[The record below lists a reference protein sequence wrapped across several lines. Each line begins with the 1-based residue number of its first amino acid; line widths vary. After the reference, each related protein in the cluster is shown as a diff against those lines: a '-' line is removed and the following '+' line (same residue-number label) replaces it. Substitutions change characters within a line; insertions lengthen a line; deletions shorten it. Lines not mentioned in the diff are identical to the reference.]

1 MQNRKGI
8 SLIVLVITIIVMIII
23 AGVVIISLN
32 DENSVAEAKKVAF
45 QNEIAS
51 TQEALEINLKTREM
65 KDSNFDR
72 YSVNATTEDEIKQYV
87 KKVDKEVVKYLEV
100 QDGMLVLRKIYSTST
115 DERVL
120 WIKELNIEVGV

>member
-100 QDGMLVLRKIYSTST
+100 QDGILVLRKIYSTST

>member
-1 MQNRKGI
+1 MQNKKGI
-8 SLIVLVITIIVMIII
+8 SLIVLIITIIVMIII

-32 DENSVAEAKKVAF
+32 NENSIAEAKKVAF

-72 YSVNATTEDEIKQYV
+72 YSVDATTEEQMKQYV

-100 QDGMLVLRKIYSTST
+100 QDGMLVLRKSYATST
-115 DERVL
+115 DEKVL

>member
-32 DENSVAEAKKVAF
+32 NENSVAEAKKVAF

-72 YSVNATTEDEIKQYV
+72 YSVNATTEEEIKQYV

-100 QDGMLVLRKIYSTST
+100 QDGILVLRKIYSTST

>member
-72 YSVNATTEDEIKQYV
+72 YSVNATTEEEIKQYV

-100 QDGMLVLRKIYSTST
+100 QDGILVLRKIYSTST